1 MGGGVEDRGEKRGY
15 EWGGRKSYE
24 GMTRFGQGRG
34 TRGAREKE
42 SMRGERKEEVDE
54 GVERSGQGE

>member
-1 MGGGVEDRGEKRGY
+1 MGERTGEKREDMSG
-15 EWGGRKSYE
+15 EWRKSYE
-24 GMTRFGQGRG
+24 GMTRFGQGGG
-34 TRGAREKE
+34 TRGARERE